1 MRAPSTPILLAIL
14 AAALTL
20 PSAAGASEVIVGY
33 EEDATAAERAAAREA
48 AGAESGLGAVHGSAA
63 RVLEVDGPADH
74 AVRALEDLPG
84 VAYAEPNSR
93 VTTAA
98 RAKPND
104 PNLGQQYWLD
114 NRGTAVTTSVLDADI
129 DAPEGWALSRL
140 KRFPASGGPRIAIID
155 TGIDQFHPDLRGKI
169 VACAQ
174 SRPQL
179 LGPRF
184 TEGACSDDHG
194 HGTHVAGLAAATADN
209 GQGIAGV
216 AFNSQLIICRALGS
230 STGLPVLDLVLGP
243 VGEGDV
249 ADVAA
254 CIRWA
259 ASQNPDVIS
268 MSFES
273 GFSPTMQAAIGE
285 AWNRGNGP
293 LLVAA
298 AGNEG
303 GAATRQP
310 AGAKQVVSVAATDS
324 RDKRASY
331 SNMNDDVEIAAPGD
345 ELLSA
350 RLGGG
355 YLMASGT
362 SQATPI
368 VAAMAGLITREN
380 RKWTAKKVRR
390 QLTGTADDLGPDGRD
405 PKFGFGRVNLCNAL
419 GGDCQYEPGG

>member
-1 MRAPSTPILLAIL
+1 MRAPTAPILLAIL
-14 AAALTL
+14 AAAMAL

-33 EEDATAAERAAAREA
+33 EDDATSAERAAARDA
-48 AGAESGLGAVHGSAA
+48 AGAESGLGAVHGTGA
-63 RVLEVDGPADH
+63 RVLEVDGPAEE
-74 AVRALEDLPG
+74 AVAALEDRPG

-104 PNLGQQYWLD
+104 PNFGQQYWLD
-114 NRGTAVTTSVLDADI
+114 NRGTAATTSVIDADI

-140 KRFPASGGPRIAIID
+140 KRFPRSGGPRIAIID

-174 SRPQL
+174 SRPAL

-184 TEGACSDDHG
+184 TDDTCSDDHG

-209 GQGIAGV
+209 GEGIAGV
-216 AFNSQLIICRALGS
+216 AFNSQLVICRALGS

-259 ASQNPDVIS
+259 ADQAPDVIS

-273 GFSPTMQAAIGE
+273 GYSPTMQAAIGE
-285 AWNRGNGP
+285 AWNRGRGP

-303 GAATRQP
+303 RASTRQP

-324 RDKRASY
+324 RDKRATF
-331 SNMNDDVEIAAPGD
+331 SNINDDVEIAAPGD
-345 ELLSA
+345 EVLST

-355 YLMASGT
+355 YLMAAGT
-362 SQATPI
+362 SQSTPI
-368 VAAMAGLITREN
+368 VAAVAGLIAKRE
-380 RKWTAKKVRR
+380 
-390 QLTGTADDLGPDGRD
+390 P
-405 PKFGFGRVNLCNAL
+405 
-419 GGDCQYEPGG
+419 